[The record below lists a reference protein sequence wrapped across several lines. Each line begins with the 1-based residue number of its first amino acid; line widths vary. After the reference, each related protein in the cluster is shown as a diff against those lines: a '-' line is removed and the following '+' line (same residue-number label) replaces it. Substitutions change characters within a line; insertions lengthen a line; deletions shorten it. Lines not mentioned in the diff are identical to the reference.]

1 MTGQIDLEVSMAD
14 IAKLSEGAF
23 KQEVLEAAA
32 PVLVDFTA
40 VWCQPCK
47 MLDPIVKQ
55 LATDWGEKVKIFK
68 LDVDDSPQIAMDYQ
82 VMGVPTLMLFKGG
95 QPVERVTGY
104 QPKDRLQKKF
114 APHLG

>member
-1 MTGQIDLEVSMAD
+1 MVEIS
-14 IAKLSEGAF
+14 KLSESSF
-23 KQEVLEAAA
+23 QKEVLESAQ

-40 VWCQPCK
+40 VWCPPCK
-47 MLDPIVKQ
+47 MLDPIVKD
-55 LATDWGEKVKIFK
+55 LAQEWDGKVKVVK
-68 LDVDDSPQIAMDYQ
+68 LDVDDNPNLAIEYM

-114 APHLG
+114 SPHF

>member
-1 MTGQIDLEVSMAD
+1 MMAE
-14 IAKLSEGAF
+14 IAKVGEGAF
-23 KQEVLEAAA
+23 QQEVLESPV

-47 MLDPIVKQ
+47 MLEPIVKQ
-55 LATDWGEKVKIFK
+55 LAADWGEKVKFFK
-68 LDVDDSPQIAMDYQ
+68 LDVDDSPQVAMDYQ

-114 APHLG
+114 EPHIG

>member
-1 MTGQIDLEVSMAD
+1 MAE
-14 IAKLSEGAF
+14 IAKVGESAF
-23 KQEVLEAAA
+23 QQEVLESTK

-47 MLDPIVKQ
+47 MLEPIVKQ
-55 LATDWGEKVKIFK
+55 LAADWGDKVKFFK
-68 LDVDDSPQIAMDYQ
+68 LDVDDSPQVAMDYQ

-114 APHLG
+114 EPHIG